1 MSPRGPGDGSLL
13 QELRGRLDPGGR
25 FSCACG
31 RQHRIAADDVLVAGD
46 ATFGAA
52 ELLRR
57 RYGASPTIWVLSDE
71 NTETA
76 AGARWKSACG
86 AAKLRSRVLPA
97 VPRPIPSLE
106 LAEALAAEV
115 MGSPPNLLV
124 AVGGGVIS
132 DLVKRVSLRA
142 GVPNWCLATA
152 PSVDAFSSDTAALR
166 VAGYHQSVAARASEV
181 IVCDLEVLGRAPRV
195 LALAGLGDLLAKL
208 LANLDW
214 KVAGLLTGEPFCATL
229 ADLAL
234 EAAREAIAA
243 ARALDTDPAAAAR
256 SLIEASLVSGF
267 AMQAMGGSRPAASAE
282 HTIAH
287 FWEAARAARSEAHDL
302 HGILVGAACALI
314 LPGYL
319 ELHGRLTE
327 VAPDIEERLAACA
340 AERPWEETLEE
351 GMRPFAGTIAL
362 AMRGRRFDAAV
373 LARHLAAFVRERERI
388 VALAA
393 PLLAS
398 LSEAI
403 RLLEGLGFPFLGAL
417 RIPEAHRM
425 VPVRNVRL
433 LRDRYTSFDLAY
445 ELGIEREMVAAIASA
460 QRENADRG

>member
-1 MSPRGPGDGSLL
+1 MTSSRPGDARLL
-13 QELRGRLDPGGR
+13 QELWGRLDPGGIL
-25 FSCACG
+25 SCACG
-31 RQHRIAADDVLVAGD
+31 REHRIAAGHVLVAGD
-46 ATFGAA
+46 AIESAA

-57 RYGASPTIWVLSDE
+57 RHGPSPTVWVLSDE
-71 NTETA
+71 NTEAA
-76 AGARWKSACG
+76 AGARWKAACG
-86 AAKLRSRVLPA
+86 RTNVRSRVLPA

-115 MGSPPNLLV
+115 MGSPPDLLV
-124 AVGGGVIS
+124 AVGGGVVS

-142 GVPNWCLATA
+142 GVPNWCIATA

-181 IVCDLEVLGRAPRV
+181 IVCDLEVLGRAPPV
-195 LALAGLGDLLAKL
+195 LVLAGLGDLLAKL

-214 KVAGLLTGEPFCATL
+214 KLAWLLTGEPLCVTV

-243 ARALDTDPAAAAR
+243 ARALDTDPGAAAGA
-256 SLIEASLVSGF
+256 LIEAGLVSGF
-267 AMQAMGGSRPAASAE
+267 AMQAMGSSRPAASAE

-287 FWEAARAARSEAHDL
+287 FWEAASAARSEGPDR

-319 ELHGRLTE
+319 ELYRRLTE
-327 VAPDIEERLAACA
+327 VEPEVEERLAACA

-351 GMRPFAGTIAL
+351 GMRPLRGTIAQ
-362 AMRGRRFDAAV
+362 AMRGRRCDAAV
-373 LARHLAAFVRERERI
+373 LARHLAAFVREREPI

-393 PLLAS
+393 PLLVE
-398 LSEAI
+398 LSAAI
-403 RLLEGLGFPFLGAL
+403 RLLEGLGFPSLGAL
-417 RIPEAHRM
+417 RIPEAQRLL
-425 VPVRNVRL
+425 PVRNVRL
-433 LRDRYTSFDLAY
+433 LRHRYTSFDLAY
-445 ELGIEREMVAAIASA
+445 ELGMEREIVAAIALA
-460 QRENADRG
+460 QRDNADRG

>member
-1 MSPRGPGDGSLL
+1 VMPCGPGAPRLL
-13 QELRGRLDPGGR
+13 RERLGRLDPGGNP
-25 FSCACG
+25 SCACG
-31 RQHRIAADDVLVAGD
+31 REHPIAAAEVLVAGD
-46 ATFGAA
+46 ATLGAA
-52 ELLRR
+52 DLLRR

-86 AAKLRSRVLPA
+86 GTKVRSRVLPA
-97 VPRPIPSLE
+97 APRPVPTLE
-106 LAEALAAEV
+106 LADALAAEV
-115 MGSPPNLLV
+115 MGSPPDLLV
-124 AVGGGVIS
+124 AVGSGVIS

-142 GVPNWCLATA
+142 GVPSWCIATA
-152 PSVDAFSSDTAALR
+152 PSVDAFSSASAALR
-166 VAGYHQSVAARASEV
+166 VAGYHQSVPARASEV
-181 IVCDLEVLGRAPRV
+181 IVCDLEVLRRAPRV
-195 LALAGLGDLLAKL
+195 LVLAGLGDLLAKL
-208 LANLDW
+208 VAHLDW
-214 KVAGLLTGEPFCATL
+214 KVASLLAGEPFCATV

-243 ARALDTDPAAAAR
+243 ARALETDPGAAAR

-287 FWEAARAARSEAHDL
+287 FWETASAARSEAHDL

-319 ELHGRLTE
+319 ELYRRLTAVE
-327 VAPDIEERLAACA
+327 PDVEERLAACA

-351 GMRPFAGTIAL
+351 GMRPYAGTIAL

-373 LARHLAAFVRERERI
+373 LARHLAAFVQHRERI

-393 PLLAS
+393 PVLAQ
-398 LSEAI
+398 LSEALH
-403 RLLEGLGFPFLGAL
+403 LLEGLGFPSLGAL
-417 RIPEAHRM
+417 RIPEVQRLL
-425 VPVRNVRL
+425 PVRNVRL
-433 LRDRYTSFDLAY
+433 LRDRYTSFDLAC
-445 ELGIEREMVAAIASA
+445 ELGMEREMVAAIAAA
-460 QRENADRG
+460 QRVSADNG

>member
-1 MSPRGPGDGSLL
+1 VTSSRPGDARLL
-13 QELRGRLDPGGR
+13 QELWGRLDPGGIL
-25 FSCACG
+25 SCACG
-31 RQHRIAADDVLVAGD
+31 REHRIAAGDVLVAGD
-46 ATFGAA
+46 AIESAA

-57 RYGASPTIWVLSDE
+57 RHGPSPTVWVLSDE
-71 NTETA
+71 NTEAA
-76 AGARWKSACG
+76 AGARWKAACG
-86 AAKLRSRVLPA
+86 RTNVRSRVLPA

-115 MGSPPNLLV
+115 MGSPPDLLV
-124 AVGGGVIS
+124 AVGGGVVS

-142 GVPNWCLATA
+142 GVPNWCIATA

-195 LALAGLGDLLAKL
+195 LVLAGLGDLLAKL

-214 KVAGLLTGEPFCATL
+214 KLAWLLTGEPLCVTV

-243 ARALDTDPAAAAR
+243 ARALDTDPGAAAGA
-256 SLIEASLVSGF
+256 LIEAGLVSGF
-267 AMQAMGGSRPAASAE
+267 AMQAMGSSRPAASAE

-287 FWEAARAARSEAHDL
+287 FWEAASAARSEGPDL

-319 ELHGRLTE
+319 ELYRRLTE
-327 VAPDIEERLAACA
+327 VEPEVEERLAACA

-351 GMRPFAGTIAL
+351 GMRPLRGTIAQ
-362 AMRGRRFDAAV
+362 AMRGRRCDAAV

-393 PLLAS
+393 PLLVE
-398 LSEAI
+398 LSAAI
-403 RLLEGLGFPFLGAL
+403 RLLEGLGFPSLGAL
-417 RIPEAHRM
+417 RIPEAQRLL
-425 VPVRNVRL
+425 PVRNVRL
-433 LRDRYTSFDLAY
+433 LRHRYTSFDLAY
-445 ELGIEREMVAAIASA
+445 ELGMEREIVAAIALA
-460 QRENADRG
+460 QRDNADRG